1 MFRSKPSIAGQVT
14 FEDGSWIELGLAED
28 DIIPEVGCLVHEP
41 ERPEEH
47 LEHLLVMCLR
57 TEQVKGA
64 QSAHF
69 HSVHELD
76 ELDYDLTETI

>member
-1 MFRSKPSIAGQVT
+1 MAGQVT
-14 FEDGSWIELGLAED
+14 FEDGSGIELGLAED
-28 DIIPEVGCLVHEP
+28 GVVAEVRGTVHEP
-41 ERPEEH
+41 KRPEEH

-69 HSVHELD
+69 HSMHELH
-76 ELDYDLTETI
+76 ELDYDFAETI